1 MRIPLFMLLEHVIQ
15 KYQLRGKEKNGFIY
29 VEIRKA
35 LYGLPQ
41 VTNKHLKKRLVPA
54 GYYEVLHT
62 PGLWRHISRPIAL
75 TLVVDGFSVK

>member
-1 MRIPLFMLLEHVIQ
+1 MRITLFMLLEHVIQ
-15 KYQLRGKEKNGFIY
+15 QYQLRGKEKNGFIY

-41 VTNKHLKKRLVPA
+41 VANKHLKKRLVPA